1 MEIKN
6 FWKNKKVIVTGHTG
20 FKGSWLSLWL
30 IHLGAE
36 VKGIS
41 LEPHTQP
48 NLFNILNLNKSLD
61 SVILD
66 ICDSANLDKEIK
78 LFKPDVIFH
87 LAAQSLVI
95 DSYNDPLATF
105 QTNIIGSANVLN
117 SSKNLDSLGAFV
129 NVTSDK
135 CYDNKE
141 WDFSYREDDELG
153 GYDPYSSSKACVELI
168 TKSFRNSYFKDT
180 HIISSV
186 RAGNVIGGGD
196 WNQNRLL
203 KDLFHSV
210 NTKTPIKLRNPNAT
224 RPWQHVLDPL
234 NGYLLLAEKIYKN
247 SIGYDQA
254 WNFGP
259 DFSSIITVQDL
270 VNKYFHHFN
279 FINLDE
285 FVSYENERFHEAGY
299 LSLDCS
305 KSKKLLNWYPKYDVD
320 NSIRE
325 TARWHLAFMNN
336 ENMHDFTLDQII
348 KFMNLNQN

>member
-61 SVILD
+61 NVILD
-66 ICDSANLDKEIK
+66 ICDFTKLDKEIK

-141 WDFSYREDDELG
+141 WNFSYREDDELG
-153 GYDPYSSSKACVELI
+153 GYDPYSSSKACAELI
-168 TKSFRNSYFKDT
+168 TKSFRNSYFKDNP
-180 HIISSV
+180 IISSV

-196 WNQNRLL
+196 WNENRLL
-203 KDLFHSV
+203 KDLFHAV

-247 SIGYDQA
+247 SGYDQA

-259 DFSSIITVQDL
+259 DFTSIIKVQEL
-270 VNKYFHHFN
+270 VNKYFHHFD
-279 FINLDE
+279 FINPHE
-285 FVSYENERFHEAGY
+285 FVSYENKKFHEAGY

-305 KSKKLLNWYPKYDVD
+305 KSKKLLNWHPKYDVD
-320 NSIRE
+320 KSISE

-336 ENMHDFTLDQII
+336 ENMLDFTLDQIN
-348 KFMNLNQN
+348 KFVNLNQI